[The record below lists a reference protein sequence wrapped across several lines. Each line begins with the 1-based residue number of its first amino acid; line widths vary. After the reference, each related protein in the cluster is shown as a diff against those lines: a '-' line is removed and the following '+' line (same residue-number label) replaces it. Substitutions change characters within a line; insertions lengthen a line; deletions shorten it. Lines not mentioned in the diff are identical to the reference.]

1 MPMYEFK
8 CMDCGEVFTVK
19 MSVMEMENTK
29 VTCPKCGSEK
39 VMKMIS
45 SFNAMTSKNPKGGK
59 LNECKLNSVDSKGL
73 RTCSN

>member
-45 SFNAMTSKNPKGGK
+45 SFNAMTSKK
-59 LNECKLNSVDSKGL
+59 S
-73 RTCSN
+73 